1 MSAAITRHST
11 SAITIAAMLPRRRAR
26 LEPAEAML
34 RRSALRASVALAA
47 CGVASAACGV
57 EPAVRRVVGAEMSV
71 VKMVVPLWS
80 FPARASLPTCPRPGA
95 ALSRRRFMLASL
107 ALPVP
112 GDRQVMAL
120 RVGTVTTS

>member
-1 MSAAITRHST
+1 
-11 SAITIAAMLPRRRAR
+11 MLPRRRVR

-47 CGVASAACGV
+47 CGV
-57 EPAVRRVVGAEMSV
+57 EPAVRAVELALRGVDFVVRGVAGAEMSV

-80 FPARASLPTCPRPGA
+80 FPACASLPTCPRPGA

-112 GDRQVMAL
+112 EDRQVMAL